1 MHDYFQYVLAKR
13 ATDDLGLTYTEKR
26 LMVQEIEQLRA
37 GQTAFINEQKRLNQL
52 LHEVWEAL
60 EPIPNTTYA
69 DIVAHAKAVVA
80 ELLEF
85 RADAATPLSDNDR
98 VGEIL
103 ANVSGKLYDKKAR
116 EDMVWLTTE
125 ISRLRQLIK
134 WVNQRLTKNMWVAE
148 TDRDN
153 TRAIVDGV
161 VHHSTSRAKELA
173 KIHDIL
179 AEALGYE
186 KAPTLEE
193 DPACPCPGDY
203 ITGEHTAETLAVEAA
218 QILKSRQ
225 DHINSLSQSVDR
237 AFEHIRELERGLAGR
252 PMSNPV
258 DFNALQA
265 LQALREYA
273 NCICPYNTLDRKILL
288 HLYCPTHGIEAEE
301 SQTKAIN
308 DLNTI
313 RRIILG
319 HPDGDR
325 R

>member
-1 MHDYFQYVLAKR
+1 MPDYLEEILAKR
-13 ATDDLGLTYTEKR
+13 RSGDLGLTYTEKR
-26 LMVQEIEQLRA
+26 LLVEEVKQLRA
-37 GQTAFINEQKRLNQL
+37 GQEAFISEQKRLNQL
-52 LHEVWEAL
+52 LHEVWTVLDPAGYTH
-60 EPIPNTTYA
+60 IMGVV
-69 DIVAHAKAVVA
+69 DIAKAVVA

-85 RADAATPLSDNDR
+85 RAEPLSDNDQ

-103 ANVSGKLYDKKAR
+103 ANVSGKLYDKKAC

-161 VHHSTSRAKELA
+161 VHHFTRRAKELA

-193 DPACPCPGDY
+193 DPDCPCPGNY
-203 ITGEHTAETLAVEAA
+203 ITGDHTAETLAVEAA
-218 QILKSRQ
+218 QMLESRQ
-225 DHINSLSQSVDR
+225 DHINSLSQSVDQ
-237 AFEHIRELERGLAGR
+237 AVSQILELEHVFAGR

-273 NCICPYNTLDRKILL
+273 NCICPYNTLDRKILP
-288 HLYCPTHGIEAEE
+288 HLDCPTHGVEAEE

-319 HPDGDR
+319 HSNGDR